1 MVNSPAEEAMQR
13 ILAFCNRSGVR
24 GLVIAGAVLWASAVQ
39 AQVSSGD
46 GDGTTPPNPLAGLN
60 IVKIEEDWLLDI
72 AEPDPNADCPQ
83 VVAVFG
89 PSEPN
94 TGTHANFELNHG
106 TQPDFAEGG
115 MQLQAW
121 YGEYLI
127 GYHSQFAPA
136 EFNQAI
142 ERVTFTTQMRVR
154 DNMLKLAI
162 LNGHSLTWGDFG
174 GSSNLRIDMGTWR
187 DNLNDWNA
195 QHSIDNSR
203 VSYGANR
210 VNKFVRTEIRYYT
223 RDDSGYHL
231 VYTDE
236 TDTYIHKLAEDS
248 VAPDPVNQGDSPIE
262 NGLGDSGSS
271 GSGGSGA

>member
-1 MVNSPAEEAMQR
+1 MQR
-13 ILAFCNRSGVR
+13 SHAFCTRFAVR
-24 GLVIAGAVLWASAVQ
+24 GFAVAGLWLWSSMAG

-46 GDGTTPPNPLAGLN
+46 SSDPPTNPLAGFN

-72 AEPDPNADCPQ
+72 ANPDPDADCPQ
-83 VVAVFG
+83 VVTVFG
-89 PSEPN
+89 PSDPDS
-94 TGTHANFELNHG
+94 GTHANFELNHG
-106 TQPDFAEGG
+106 TQPEFAEGG

-142 ERVTFTTQMRVR
+142 ERLTFTTQIRVR

-162 LNGHSLTWGDFG
+162 LNGQSLTWGPFG
-174 GSSNLRIDMGTWR
+174 GSSNLRIDMSTWR
-187 DNLNDWNA
+187 NDLNDWNS
-195 QHSIDNSR
+195 QYSIANSR

-210 VNKFVRTEIRYYT
+210 VNKFLRTEIRYYT
-223 RDDSGYHL
+223 RDNSGQYQL

-236 TDTYIHKLAEDS
+236 TDTYIHRLDEDNF
-248 VAPDPVNQGDSPIE
+248 APDPLNGGDSPIE
-262 NGLGDSGSS
+262 NGLGDSGS
-271 GSGGSGA
+271 GSPGNGT

>member
-1 MVNSPAEEAMQR
+1 MQLT
-13 ILAFCNRSGVR
+13 LASCTRFAVPGCAVA
-24 GLVIAGAVLWASAVQ
+24 GLLWCSSIAL
-39 AQVSSGD
+39 AQVGSGSGSGD
-46 GDGTTPPNPLAGLN
+46 PSANPLAGFN
-60 IVKIEEDWLLDI
+60 IVKIEEDWLLDV
-72 AEPDPNADCPQ
+72 ADPDPNADCPQ
-83 VVAVFG
+83 VVTVFG
-89 PSEPN
+89 PADPD
-94 TGTHANFELNHG
+94 TGTHANFEINHG

-142 ERVTFTTQMRVR
+142 ERVTFTTQIRVR

-162 LNGHSLTWGDFG
+162 MNGHSLTWGDFG
-174 GSSNLRIDMGTWR
+174 SSSNLRIDMSTWR
-187 DNLNDWNA
+187 ENLNDWNP

-210 VNKFVRTEIRYYT
+210 VNKFLRTEIRYYT
-223 RDDSGYHL
+223 RDDQGQYQL

-236 TDTYIHKLAEDS
+236 TDTYIYKLAEDNL
-248 VAPDPVNQGDSPIE
+248 APDPINEGDSPIE
-262 NGLGDSGSS
+262 NGLGDSGSGSS
-271 GSGGSGA
+271 GSSG